1 MPRNYTFILWIAILV
16 CVFLPGHSQ
25 IQTDA
30 GMWNTI
36 SVEKEITKKFSL
48 ILDEEIRLRDN
59 FSQLN
64 LLYTNFGVSYK
75 IIKGLK
81 VAIIYRLIEKYEGT
95 NYTFSF
101 RNRLMLDISYRYKI
115 QDFSVSYRSRL
126 QYEVR
131 DYYSSDKGK
140 LPEKFWRNKFEAKY
154 NIKKFTPYVGVEL
167 RYQIADPRNQI
178 SDEGWHRIRYFWGV
192 DYDINKNN
200 SIGVYYLIQREYYV
214 VNPMDMYIIG
224 LQYSLTLPHE

>member
-1 MPRNYTFILWIAILV
+1 MPRNYVLMLWTAILV
-16 CVFLPGHSQ
+16 CIFVPGHSQ
-25 IQTDA
+25 IQPDA

-36 SVEKEITKKFSL
+36 SIEKEITKKFSL

-64 LLYTNFGVSYK
+64 LLYTNFGASYK

-81 VAIIYRLIEKYEGT
+81 VALIYRLIEKYEGT

-115 QDFSVSYRSRL
+115 QDFSISYRSRL

-131 DYYSSDKGK
+131 NYYSSDKGK
-140 LPEKFWRNKFEAKY
+140 LPEKFWRNKFEVKY
-154 NIKKFTPYVGVEL
+154 DINKFTPYVGVEL
-167 RYQIADPRNQI
+167 RYQMNDPRNQLA
-178 SDEGWHRIRYFWGV
+178 DGGWHRARYFIGV
-192 DYDINKNN
+192 DYDINKRN
-200 SIGVYYLIQREYYV
+200 SVGIYYLIQREYYV
-214 VNPMDMYIIG
+214 VDPMDLYILG
-224 LQYSLTLPHE
+224 LQYSLTLPTE